1 MEGKIALEEHFALE
15 TTVDQSI
22 RFSSERHWAELR
34 ARLLDTLDIRLRE
47 MDRHGIEWTALS
59 LNSPTVQ
66 ATPDVAAAC
75 DLARRANDALADHVA
90 RRADRFVGLAALPLQ
105 DPQQAAAELVR
116 CVRELGFRG
125 AMVNGFSQLGDGS
138 EVAYYDLPRY
148 RDFWRVVEGLRVPFY
163 LHPRNPLPADAR
175 IYDGHRWLYGPAWA
189 FGQETAVH
197 ALRLMGSGLFDDCPG
212 LSLVLGHMGEGL
224 PWNLWRVD
232 NANAWLWRDV
242 GHGYPAKKTITEYMK
257 ENVYVTTAGNFSTP
271 VLRAAIE
278 ILGADRILFSTDW
291 PFEDIADA
299 AQWFDRAEIDEAD
312 RVRIGRTTAAAL
324 LGLPHASQPTPSGDA
339 S

>member
-15 TTVDQSI
+15 STVDQSV

-34 ARLLDTLDIRLRE
+34 ARLLDTLDVRLRE

-66 ATPDVAAAC
+66 ATPDVTAAC
-75 DLARRANDALADHVA
+75 DLARRANDALAGYVA
-90 RRADRFVGLAALPLQ
+90 RRPDRFLGFAALPMQ
-105 DPQQAAAELVR
+105 DPERAADELTR

-125 AMVNGFSQLGDGS
+125 AMVNGFSQVGDGS
-138 EVAYYDLPRY
+138 AVVYYDLPQY
-148 RDFWRVVEGLRVPFY
+148 RSFWRVVEQLDVPFY

-197 ALRLMGSGLFDDCPG
+197 ALRLMGSGLFDDCPR
-212 LSLVLGHMGEGL
+212 LKLVLGHMGEGL
-224 PWNLWRVD
+224 PYNLWRVD

-242 GHGYPAKKTITEYMK
+242 GHGYPAKRTITEYMLR
-257 ENVYVTTAGNFSTP
+257 NVYITTAGNFSTP
-271 VLRAAIE
+271 VLKAAIE

-291 PFEDIADA
+291 PFEDIGEAAEWFDA
-299 AQWFDRAEIDEAD
+299 AGIDATD
-312 RVRIGRTTAAAL
+312 RVRIGRGNAADL
-324 LGLPHASQPTPSGDA
+324 LGIAP
-339 S
+339 